1 MGYNGVHNR
10 VVSYTRSLQG
20 GNPLNL
26 REKGQEETKKWKKPQ
41 PMYGGNSLIWILSV
55 DFFSYNNGTVATPL
69 LYLLLLQKAECH
81 IRPSML
87 AMIKSP
93 PRFLARPLVFK
104 CLLKRTYVEEVRAE
118 DKVPRFLPWCPT
130 ATEFQEQLGAVGGE
144 HLWASFWDGVQR
156 PPLRLPLLRLCHNI
170 LLFSAWSSRTGNYA
184 WSVGYLS
191 VLTPD

>member
-1 MGYNGVHNR
+1 M
-10 VVSYTRSLQG
+10 
-20 GNPLNL
+20 
-26 REKGQEETKKWKKPQ
+26 
-41 PMYGGNSLIWILSV
+41 
-55 DFFSYNNGTVATPL
+55 ATPL

-144 HLWASFWDGVQR
+144 HLWASFEMVSNVLLCDCLCCGFVITSFYF
-156 PPLRLPLLRLCHNI
+156 PPGLHEQGIMRDP
-170 LLFSAWSSRTGNYA
+170 
-184 WSVGYLS
+184 
-191 VLTPD
+191 